1 MYRFDKSWKKAC
13 ERSGVNRLFHD
24 FRRTAVRN
32 MVRAGV
38 PEGVAMKITGH
49 KTRSVFERYN
59 IVNDNDLKKAARSQE
74 EYLLWQN
81 KKRNGRNLE
90 TIVKSPKKGVNQLW
104 LTPSVL

>member
-1 MYRFDKSWKKAC
+1 MAKKKNKPKFLQICFSECQVSERMYRFDKSWKKVC
-13 ERSGVNRLFHD
+13 ERVGVNRLFHD

-59 IVNDNDLKKAARSQE
+59 IVNDNDLKKAARSQ
-74 EYLLWQN
+74 
-81 KKRNGRNLE
+81 
-90 TIVKSPKKGVNQLW
+90 
-104 LTPSVL
+104 